1 MSQLFLSLALLACP
15 VGMGAM
21 MLMMR
26 RSGKDEP
33 RDGAP
38 SENEAELLKLR
49 AEVDELRGE
58 REGARLPAD
67 QARQR

>member
-15 VGMGAM
+15 IGMGAM

-38 SENEAELLKLR
+38 TENEAELLKLR
-49 AEVDELRGE
+49 AEVDELRAD
-58 REGARLPAD
+58 REGVRLPAN
-67 QARQR
+67 QER